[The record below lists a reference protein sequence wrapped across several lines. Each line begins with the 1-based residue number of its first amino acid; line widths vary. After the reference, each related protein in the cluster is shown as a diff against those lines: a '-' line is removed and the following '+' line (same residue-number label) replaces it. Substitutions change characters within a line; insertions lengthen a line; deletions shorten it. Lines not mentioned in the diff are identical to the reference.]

1 MENLVKFKAGWV
13 RTTTYRVKQL
23 LQKFVDGNLVEEET
37 VVPKQYAVYAVLESN
52 ADKLA
57 EIETRLTIQGEEYY
71 EQEGIEDE
79 FVLNKVENDNE
90 FAGCTTFIAPQKL
103 FTCGNATIGISK
115 TGARAGRMFCNLE
128 EDTTK
133 SDDMGIVKREAFK
146 MGITEDDPIFKQA
159 VVNNLL
165 GTCTSQAGKDDMDY
179 LRLKSRK
186 TAPVAEEKK
195 TAKKTAKADKAD
207 PKEAEL
213 K

>member
-1 MENLVKFKAGWV
+1 MESLVKFKAGWV

-52 ADKLA
+52 AEKLA

-71 EQEGIEDE
+71 EQEGITDE
-79 FVLNKVENDNE
+79 FVLNVVENDNE

-115 TGARAGRMFCNLE
+115 SGARAGKMFCNLE

-146 MGITEDDPIFKQA
+146 LGITQDDPIFKQA

-186 TAPVAEEKK
+186 TAPVVEKEPKAK
-195 TAKKTAKADKAD
+195 TKKADKAD

>member
-1 MENLVKFKAGWV
+1 MENSMESLVKFKAGWV

-52 ADKLA
+52 AEKLA

-71 EQEGIEDE
+71 EQEGITDE

-115 TGARAGRMFCNLE
+115 SGARAGKMFCNLE

-146 MGITEDDPIFKQA
+146 MGIKDTDPIFITA

-165 GTCTSQAGKDDMDY
+165 GTCTSNAGKDDMDY

-186 TAPVAEEKK
+186 TAPVVENKPK
-195 TAKKTAKADKAD
+195 VKAKKAD

-213 K
+213 